1 MLLPILL
8 YVVLIVAAILI
19 LGSLVTFLVERSPYH
34 KQFIEGHAPNPLPD
48 GFHPGLAHVLFDKQT
63 PWLGKQFDHTQQIGF
78 NIFTPLGAK
87 ILKFASPFY
96 PKFSLNEEGNTR
108 AYYFK
113 TWVGKGKKDA
123 NVDVLK
129 LDYAAMREN
138 PLFIRIILDEVVEIA
153 PQQYLGKIHVK
164 LLPGFFVTVGYFGLT
179 EQPQEALVKAEVDD
193 GLMGLTVSQ
202 RSRN

>member
-1 MLLPILL
+1 MLLNVLL
-8 YVVLIVAAILI
+8 SLAAVIAAVMI

-34 KQFIEGHAPNPLPD
+34 QQFVQGRAPSPLPD
-48 GFHPGLAHVLFDKQT
+48 GFHPGKAHVLLDKQT
-63 PWLGKQFDHTQQIGF
+63 PWLGKCFDAGQQVGF

-87 ILKFASPFY
+87 ILKVASPFY
-96 PKFSLNEEGNTR
+96 RKFSVNEKGNTR

-113 TWVGKGKKDA
+113 TWVGKGQKDK

-138 PLFIRIILDEVVEIA
+138 PLFIRIILDEVVEVA

-164 LLPGFFVTVGYFGLT
+164 FLPGFFVTIGYFGLR
-179 EQPQEALVKAEVDD
+179 PQFQEEAAGAHLDAGAVPA
-193 GLMGLTVSQ
+193 
-202 RSRN
+202 R